1 MCHSPNWPGN
11 LKAPVGAQIGSIADI
26 AQIRAAGDLPRIQN
40 VSARTLLVAIAQMP
54 CFVLTALDVDLRDD
68 RPVLRAQVARPDFAV
83 AEPVSGVVPT
93 RVQAV
98 GVIVFYSLAFYR
110 RRHGPGRQAPPSMRA
125 QTPPRSHG
133 LHSISF
139 FDPPVPCLIVYPQ
152 PPKISDDDAPTC
164 PLRMSPAHG
173 RRPAE
178 AHRLY
183 FSDIK
188 KQACN
193 STRQTRRRTGIRFR
207 ICWVRTRGF
216 PTVAQQRPSASL
228 PDGKPSSVIVVQQV
242 LWTRP
247 ISMPQRIQG
256 REAGRCTRLRDGIG
270 KRLARL
276 PPQIDKACS
285 APLPGASLPGTSYPS
300 KPRTFTQETTFE
312 NLAQL

>member
-1 MCHSPNWPGN
+1 MINPRRFIGVFHERRIAKRAPDSVASSSETVTPSDIQIDFQTGSAIMEISYFVKIHSGVCIKKEIILPSTSRVNRAPMVVIDVGGYLLACVIRRTGPEI

-40 VSARTLLVAIAQMP
+40 ISAHTLLFAIAQMP

-139 FDPPVPCLIVYPQ
+139 FDPPVPC
-152 PPKISDDDAPTC
+152 
-164 PLRMSPAHG
+164 
-173 RRPAE
+173 
-178 AHRLY
+178 
-183 FSDIK
+183 
-188 KQACN
+188 
-193 STRQTRRRTGIRFR
+193 
-207 ICWVRTRGF
+207 
-216 PTVAQQRPSASL
+216 
-228 PDGKPSSVIVVQQV
+228 
-242 LWTRP
+242 
-247 ISMPQRIQG
+247 SMP
-256 REAGRCTRLRDGIG
+256 D
-270 KRLARL
+270 RL
-276 PPQIDKACS
+276 P
-285 APLPGASLPGTSYPS
+285 
-300 KPRTFTQETTFE
+300 TTAE
-312 NLAQL
+312 NLRR